1 MECTEDIIGNSA
13 VSEDDNTN
21 QSQNDY
27 GDDCVDG
34 DCDRKS
40 DDHDGDAKRDEGCG
54 AADGNS
60 CDAKVTNNQVGATTD
75 DKIDDGYDDYN
86 DGGGSQLPLHSS
98 WRNCHSLNPMSDQED
113 NSGTGYEDRQYPFVS
128 TTAPFC
134 RI

>member
-1 MECTEDIIGNSA
+1 MEYTSKAEDIIGNSA

-40 DDHDGDAKRDEGCG
+40 DDHDGDTQRGEGCG

-60 CDAKVTNNQVGATTD
+60 CDAEVTNDHVGATTD
-75 DKIDDGYDDYN
+75 DKIN
-86 DGGGSQLPLHSS
+86 DG
-98 WRNCHSLNPMSDQED
+98 
-113 NSGTGYEDRQYPFVS
+113 
-128 TTAPFC
+128 
-134 RI
+134 

>member
-40 DDHDGDAKRDEGCG
+40 DDHD
-54 AADGNS
+54 
-60 CDAKVTNNQVGATTD
+60 CDTMIIIMMAIQKQMKGVMLQMATVVMPRLL
-75 DKIDDGYDDYN
+75 IIMLGL
-86 DGGGSQLPLHSS
+86 QLMIKLMMAMMTIMMVVVV
-98 WRNCHSLNPMSDQED
+98 NCHYIAL
-113 NSGTGYEDRQYPFVS
+113 GAIV
-128 TTAPFC
+128 
-134 RI
+134 IL